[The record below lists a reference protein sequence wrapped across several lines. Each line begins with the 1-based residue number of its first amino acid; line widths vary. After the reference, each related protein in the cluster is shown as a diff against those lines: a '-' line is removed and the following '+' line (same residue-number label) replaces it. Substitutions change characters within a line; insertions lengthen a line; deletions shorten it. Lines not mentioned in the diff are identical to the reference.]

1 MPVDPNAIATWAN
14 AVTVGRILVAPLM
27 FMVIPDAP
35 GGSWLS
41 FVVWTLLC
49 SSDGVDGYLAR
60 RHGATR
66 SGAFLDPLADKVLVL
81 GAMFALVSKDIFWV
95 VPVLIIAVREIA
107 ISMYRVVA
115 GANGIS
121 MPASKIAKWKT
132 FAQQLS
138 VGFAL
143 IPFTAVDA
151 TWTWL
156 WLLWISVVLTT
167 VSGVQYV
174 WEAQRQRRLDRGT

>member
-14 AVTVGRILVAPLM
+14 AVTVGRILVSPLM
-27 FMVIPDAP
+27 FLVIPDEP

-41 FVVWTLLC
+41 VVVWTLLC

-95 VPVLIIAVREIA
+95 VPVLIIAVREVA

-121 MPASKIAKWKT
+121 MPASRIAKWKT

-151 TWTWL
+151 TWTWQ
-156 WLLWISVVLTT
+156 WLLWISVTLTS
-167 VSGVQYV
+167 VSGLQYL
-174 WEAQRQRRLDRGT
+174 WGAQRQRHRLRGA

>member
-27 FMVIPDAP
+27 FLVIPDEP

-41 FVVWTLLC
+41 IAIWTVLC

-81 GAMFALVSKDIFWV
+81 GAMFALVNKDIFWV
-95 VPVLIIAVREIA
+95 VPVLIIAIREIA

-143 IPFTAVDA
+143 IPLTAEDA
-151 TWTWL
+151 TWVWL

-167 VSGVQYV
+167 VSGIQYV
-174 WEAQRQRRLDRGT
+174 WEAQRQRRRSKES